1 MCGGLEINYL
11 VFGKPFFFFTY
22 TFCKALSVC
31 LNILSLPLFS
41 CLFIYLFSGNPA
53 VEAAPGAVIITI
65 HF

>member
-1 MCGGLEINYL
+1 MGGLKINNL
-11 VFGKPFFFFTY
+11 VFGKPFIFLTY
-22 TFCKALSVC
+22 TFYKALSVC

-41 CLFIYLFSGNPA
+41 CLIYLFSGNPA